1 MTNNYTSEPHLEA
14 LRQLVALAQAEAS
27 KKQKHSGL
35 PSIYDHINTNK
46 KDSKK

>member
-14 LRQLVALAQAEAS
+14 LRQLIALAQAEAN
-27 KKQKHSGL
+27 KKGQPSGL
-35 PSIYDHINTNK
+35 PSIYDQIITNT